1 MDLGKIG
8 IPHLVLG
15 FVLALAAS
23 GLSQTAFAQ
32 KGGGDTHRGRLLF
45 VFGASENDKSVL
57 DQYLRN
63 EKAAGAFDGAD
74 IDVVY
79 VVGDHPV
86 KMPPPDV
93 KTVSADELRKH
104 YHVDATGFRVVLVGD
119 DGWEKRRWTEPTD
132 PQVIVSRAPDMPKP
146 KSPLDNAK

>member
-1 MDLGKIG
+1 MDLGKIR
-8 IPHLVLG
+8 ILHIALG
-15 FVLALAAS
+15 LALTLAAG
-23 GLSQTAFAQ
+23 GLTHTALAQ
-32 KGGGDTHRGRLLF
+32 KGAPDNHRGRLLF

-57 DQYLRN
+57 DQYQRN

-86 KMPPPDV
+86 KMPPPDA
-93 KTVSADELRKH
+93 KTVTADELRKH

-132 PQVIVSRAPDMPKP
+132 PATIVNRAPDMPKP
-146 KSPLDNAK
+146 HSALDPK